1 MEREKV
7 GRGGTQ
13 DAANQKE
20 KNSTVQLK
28 EGEEKQIQY
37 KSLSPQSISSAA
49 EEREKRGSF
58 QKSGQAIQPIP
69 RSTKSAEVHRA
80 LSIPLKSER

>member
-1 MEREKV
+1 M
-7 GRGGTQ
+7 GGTQ

-28 EGEEKQIQY
+28 EEEREEKQIQN

>member
-1 MEREKV
+1 MGV
-7 GRGGTQ
+7 GGDGTQ

-28 EGEEKQIQY
+28 KEEREEKQTQN
-37 KSLSPQSISSAA
+37 KLFSPQSISSAA
-49 EEREKRGSF
+49 KEREKRNF
-58 QKSGQAIQPIP
+58 QKSGQAIQLIP